1 MNTGPRQWPHLV
13 GRSPQEAVQVIRRD
27 TGLTNIQIM
36 QPDMMGT
43 MDYRTD
49 RVRIQVDQYG
59 RVSSPP
65 TIG

>member
-13 GRSPQEAVQVIRRD
+13 GRSAQEAVQVIRRD

>member
-13 GRSPQEAVQVIRRD
+13 GRSAQEAVQSYCSCS
-27 TGLTNIQIM
+27 GLTNIQIM

-65 TIG
+65 IIG